1 MVTIPAFST
10 EWPISVT
17 IRRGV
22 AWHEGWSWMND
33 KADELGIEARDL
45 YTSFTNRDFGFK
57 DKALAMEFKLRF
69 G

>member
-1 MVTIPAFST
+1 
-10 EWPISVT
+10 
-17 IRRGV
+17 
-22 AWHEGWSWMND
+22 MND

-57 DKALAMEFKLRF
+57 DKSLAMEFKLRF